1 MYLEGWTVYTYFPA
15 TYRSH
20 HLMISY
26 GPGLIIIEG
35 SWSST
40 EEYFARG
47 SATLL
52 EGNTPRLDSS
62 CAALTDRDSIIVT
75 GGKGGEKNRVQA
87 WEFSLKTGYWDR
99 LPHIPYGGRY
109 EHACTFF
116 SQVPSK

>member
-1 MYLEGWTVYTYFPA
+1 
-15 TYRSH
+15 
-20 HLMISY
+20 MISY
-26 GPGLIIIEG
+26 GPGLLIIGG

-40 EEYFARG
+40 VEYFAQG

-52 EGNTPRLDSS
+52 ESS

-87 WEFSLKTGYWDR
+87 WEFSLKTGYWER
-99 LPHIPYGGRY
+99 LPDIPYGGRY

-116 SQVPSK
+116 SQVPS

>member
-1 MYLEGWTVYTYFPA
+1 MYLEGWTVYTYFLA
-15 TYRSH
+15 AYRGH

-26 GPGLIIIEG
+26 GPGLLIIGG

-40 EEYFARG
+40 VEYFAQG

-75 GGKGGEKNRVQA
+75 EGGGNRVQA

-99 LPHIPYGGRY
+99 LPDIPYGGRY

-116 SQVPSK
+116 SQVAS

>member
-1 MYLEGWTVYTYFPA
+1 MYVEGKTVYVYFPA
-15 TYRSH
+15 EYRSS

-26 GPGLIIIEG
+26 GPGLLIIGG

-40 EEYFARG
+40 VEYFVQG

-75 GGKGGEKNRVQA
+75 GGKGGKTNRAQA

-99 LPHIPYGGRY
+99 LPDIPYGGRY
-109 EHACTFF
+109 QHACTFF
-116 SQVPSK
+116 SQVVS